1 MLVLL
6 PTRELAIQVFNEFD
20 KMKNHIGEYE
30 AVAVYGGAEIY
41 DQKEKLRKGCD
52 VIIGTPGRIID
63 LINRH
68 NIILN
73 DVGTFI
79 LDEAD
84 RMLDMGFSEDIEK
97 VIEELYS
104 QQDTHDVKEKKF
116 QTVLFS
122 ATIPRWVHDIARKYL
137 SESRLF
143 VDMVKL
149 NGCQTSETIQH
160 LAINCPYHQRIQVIG
175 DVVLLYSGKH
185 CRTIIFT
192 ETKKEANDIM
202 MNSNIKQE
210 CQVLH
215 GDIP

>member
-1 MLVLL
+1 M
-6 PTRELAIQVFNEFD
+6 
-20 KMKNHIGEYE
+20 E
-30 AVAVYGGAEIY
+30 ACSE
-41 DQKEKLRKGCD
+41 
-52 VIIGTPGRIID
+52 
-63 LINRH
+63 NH

-73 DVGTFI
+73 DIGTFI

-84 RMLDMGFSEDIEK
+84 RMLDMGFSDDIEK

-104 QQDTHDVKEKKF
+104 QQETHDVKEKKF

-137 SESRLF
+137 DEKRLF

-149 NGCQTSETIQH
+149 NGNQTSETIQH

-175 DVVLLYSGKH
+175 DVVLIYSGKH